1 MSKIRGIIE
10 NFIAD
15 YVGSYPTRKNTDT
28 TWLSPLV
35 AYADAA
41 DSRFLELKNIISPS
55 HAVPTDFLPDAQT
68 VIAYFLPFNR
78 VVAKSNILGRESSRE
93 WVVAYIETNTLISDL
108 NAALA
113 QKLTK
118 HGYRAALIPPTH
130 NFDKV
135 KLISDWSHRHA
146 AYIAGLGKFGL
157 NNMLITAKGCCGRVG
172 TVVTNAPIGPTPRV
186 DRQYCLYKIDGSCGI
201 CAKRCVNDALH
212 KESFDRQ
219 KCYAMCLENAA
230 RFYDLGLA
238 DVCGKCLVD
247 VPCSYVNP
255 AAP

>member
-15 YVGSYPTRKNTDT
+15 YVILSTKKNTDT
-28 TWLSPLV
+28 TWLPPLV

-113 QKLTK
+113 QKLTNMATERLDSL
-118 HGYRAALIPPTH
+118 HTI
-130 NFDKV
+130 
-135 KLISDWSHRHA
+135 LISKA
-146 AYIAGLGKFGL
+146 
-157 NNMLITAKGCCGRVG
+157 N
-172 TVVTNAPIGPTPRV
+172 
-186 DRQYCLYKIDGSCGI
+186 Q
-201 CAKRCVNDALH
+201 
-212 KESFDRQ
+212 
-219 KCYAMCLENAA
+219 
-230 RFYDLGLA
+230 
-238 DVCGKCLVD
+238 
-247 VPCSYVNP
+247 
-255 AAP
+255 